1 MAVHEPV
8 VVITCRTPEY
18 IQLKENTMLATMCS
32 GMLENRTLE
41 DHGGQCCLTA
51 MGPAATLAVLARSY
65 YICGGEAET
74 GIVCVRQADPECV
87 RSAFLAILK
96 KTELGKEVGGG
107 EGIQCH

>member
-8 VVITCRTPEY
+8 VVITYRTPEY

-51 MGPAATLAVLARSY
+51 MGLAATLAVLARSY

-74 GIVCVRQADPECV
+74 GIRVCETGKLRVCEVSLSSHPKEDRARE
-87 RSAFLAILK
+87 RS
-96 KTELGKEVGGG
+96 
-107 EGIQCH
+107 CWW